1 MTFKSKDLA
10 ALSLFQSLSTQ
21 FYLLEVL
28 IEKAVHDGVGADG
41 GHGEQVAGGV
51 DGQHQPVAPRGVPAG
66 DDDDDHHHHHDH
78 HHCHHHHHHH
88 HYHEVSI
95 SWWPPGESPLI

>member
-1 MTFKSKDLA
+1 MTYGGANDLQIKRFGC
-10 ALSLFQSLSTQ
+10 SFTFQSLSTQ

-51 DGQHQPVAPRGVPAG
+51 DGQH
-66 DDDDDHHHHHDH
+66 
-78 HHCHHHHHHH
+78 
-88 HYHEVSI
+88 
-95 SWWPPGESPLI
+95 

>member
-51 DGQHQPVAPRGVPAG
+51 DGQHEPVAPRGVPAG
-66 DDDDDHHHHHDH
+66 DDDGDDDDYDDGDGDGQHQH
-78 HHCHHHHHHH
+78 
-88 HYHEVSI
+88 VA
-95 SWWPPGESPLI
+95 PR

>member
-1 MTFKSKDLA
+1 MTSGGANDLQIKRF

-51 DGQHQPVAPRGVPAG
+51 DGQHQPVAPGGVPA
-66 DDDDDHHHHHDH
+66 D
-78 HHCHHHHHHH
+78 
-88 HYHEVSI
+88 
-95 SWWPPGESPLI
+95 LIVKHILGLGILT

>member
-51 DGQHQPVAPRGVPAG
+51 DGQHQPVAPGGVPADDDDG
-66 DDDDDHHHHHDH
+66 DDDDYDDEDDDDQHQP
-78 HHCHHHHHHH
+78 
-88 HYHEVSI
+88 VA
-95 SWWPPGESPLI
+95 PR

>member
-21 FYLLEVL
+21 LYLLEVL

-41 GHGEQVAGGV
+41 GHPYGVADYVGEQLHPPLTLGGAG
-51 DGQHQPVAPRGVPAG
+51 
-66 DDDDDHHHHHDH
+66 
-78 HHCHHHHHHH
+78 
-88 HYHEVSI
+88 
-95 SWWPPGESPLI
+95 